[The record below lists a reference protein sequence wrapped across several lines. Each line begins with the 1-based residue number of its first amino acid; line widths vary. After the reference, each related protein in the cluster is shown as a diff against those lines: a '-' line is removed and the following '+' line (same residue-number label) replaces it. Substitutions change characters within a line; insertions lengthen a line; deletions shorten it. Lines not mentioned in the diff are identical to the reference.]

1 MDSTHFRYQ
10 HTAFWP
16 FHFAYHLTGYDGSTL
31 YCRLYHVTCTQ
42 FLHCVKLICGDEF
55 LNVASTRFTRAH
67 GCDHSKMS
75 STRTDRVRVIRPV
88 NQGQAVFCAQIIS
101 LKTGHDV
108 IRITTTG
115 GNKEFV
121 LFKDVNFVQSFN
133 PDDGTTGAPRY
144 YAQFD
149 IDNMILGPTPDAAYP
164 VELHYFYRPAS
175 LTAGAEDGTTWLSS
189 NASVS
194 MLYGSLVEAYTFMK
208 GEADLV
214 QNYTQRFTEALSRV
228 KNFGES
234 QEVTD
239 AYRTG
244 LILREKT

>member
-1 MDSTHFRYQ
+1 MSFTYDQLKQAIQDYTENTETTFVNNLDIFIKNAEERILKIAQLEVFRKNQTGALTSGNQYL
-10 HTAFWP
+10 ALPDDYLAP
-16 FHFAYHLTGYDGSTL
+16 FSLSFTNGS
-31 YCRLYHVTCTQ
+31 
-42 FLHCVKLICGDEF
+42 
-55 LNVASTRFTRAH
+55 
-67 GCDHSKMS
+67 
-75 STRTDRVRVIRPV
+75 
-88 NQGQAVFCAQIIS
+88 
-101 LKTGHDV
+101 
-108 IRITTTG
+108 
-115 GNKEFV
+115 NKEFV

-133 PDDGTTGAPRY
+133 PNNSTTGAPRY

-149 IDNMILGPTPDAAYP
+149 VDNFILGPTPDSNYN

-175 LTAGAEDGTTWLSS
+175 LTAGSGSGTTWLSK

-194 MLYGSLVEAYTFMK
+194 LLYGSLIEAYTFMK
-208 GEADLV
+208 GEGDLV

-244 LILREKT
+244 LIIREKT

>member
-1 MDSTHFRYQ
+1 MS
-10 HTAFWP
+10 
-16 FHFAYHLTGYDGSTL
+16 
-31 YCRLYHVTCTQ
+31 
-42 FLHCVKLICGDEF
+42 
-55 LNVASTRFTRAH
+55 FTYAE
-67 GCDHSKMS
+67 
-75 STRTDRVRVIRPV
+75 
-88 NQGQAVFCAQIIS
+88 
-101 LKTGHDV
+101 LKTAIQDYTENTETTFVNNLDV
-108 IRITTTG
+108 FIKNTEERILKIAQLEVFRKNQTG
-115 GNKEFV
+115 NMTLGNQYLALPSDYLAPFSLSFTSNGNREFV

-133 PDDGTTGAPRY
+133 PNNSSTGAPRY

-149 IDNMILGPTPDAAYP
+149 IENFILGPTPDAAYD

-175 LTAGAEDGTTWLSS
+175 LTSVGDSGTTWLST
-189 NASVS
+189 NASVAL
-194 MLYGSLVEAYTFMK
+194 LYGSLIEAYTFMK

>member
-1 MDSTHFRYQ
+1 MSFT
-10 HTAFWP
+10 
-16 FHFAYHLTGYDGSTL
+16 YD
-31 YCRLYHVTCTQ
+31 
-42 FLHCVKLICGDEF
+42 E
-55 LNVASTRFTRAH
+55 
-67 GCDHSKMS
+67 
-75 STRTDRVRVIRPV
+75 
-88 NQGQAVFCAQIIS
+88 
-101 LKTGHDV
+101 LKTAIQDYTENTETTFV
-108 IRITTTG
+108 NSLDIFIKNAEERILKIAQLEVFRKNQTG
-115 GNKEFV
+115 NMTLGNQYLALPSDYLAPFSLSFTSNGNKEFV

-133 PDDGTTGAPRY
+133 PNNSSTGAPRY

-149 IDNMILGPTPDAAYP
+149 IENFILGPTPDAAYD

-175 LTAGAEDGTTWLSS
+175 LTSGGDSGTTWLST
-189 NASVS
+189 NASVAL
-194 MLYGSLVEAYTFMK
+194 LYGSLIEAYTFMK

>member
-1 MDSTHFRYQ
+1 MS
-10 HTAFWP
+10 
-16 FHFAYHLTGYDGSTL
+16 
-31 YCRLYHVTCTQ
+31 
-42 FLHCVKLICGDEF
+42 
-55 LNVASTRFTRAH
+55 FTY
-67 GCDHSKMS
+67 
-75 STRTDRVRVIRPV
+75 
-88 NQGQAVFCAQIIS
+88 AQ
-101 LKTGHDV
+101 LKTAIQDYTENTETTFV
-108 IRITTTG
+108 NNLDIFIKNTEERILKIAQLEVFRKNKSGSLTAYATDPTNSKYLALPSDYLAPYSLSFTTG

-121 LFKDVNFVQSFN
+121 MFKDVNFVQSFN
-133 PDDGTTGAPRY
+133 PDDGTSGAPRY

-149 IDNMILGPTPDAAYP
+149 INNFILGPTPDAAYP
-164 VELHYFYRPAS
+164 VELHYFYRPQS
-175 LTAGAEDGTTWLSS
+175 LTAGAEDATTWLST
-189 NASVS
+189 NASVC
-194 MLYGSLVEAYTFMK
+194 MLYGSLIEAYTFMK

>member
-1 MDSTHFRYQ
+1 MSFTYAQLKNAIQDYTENTETTFVNSLDIFIKNTEERILKIAQLEVFRKNQ
-10 HTAFWP
+10 AGNMTA
-16 FHFAYHLTGYDGSTL
+16 S
-31 YCRLYHVTCTQ
+31 
-42 FLHCVKLICGDEF
+42 
-55 LNVASTRFTRAH
+55 
-67 GCDHSKMS
+67 
-75 STRTDRVRVIRPV
+75 
-88 NQGQAVFCAQIIS
+88 NQYLALPNDYLAPYS
-101 LKTGHDV
+101 LSF
-108 IRITTTG
+108 TTG

-133 PDDGTTGAPRY
+133 PNDGTTGVPRY

-149 IDNMILGPTPDAAYP
+149 IDNLILGPTPDAAYA
-164 VELHYFYRPAS
+164 VELHYFYRPQS
-175 LTAGAEDGTTWLSS
+175 LTAGAEDGTTWLST

-194 MLYGSLVEAYTFMK
+194 MLYGSLIEAYTFMK

>member
-1 MDSTHFRYQ
+1 MSFTYAELKTAIQDYTENTETTFVNSLDIFIKNTEERILKIAQLEVFR
-10 HTAFWP
+10 
-16 FHFAYHLTGYDGSTL
+16 
-31 YCRLYHVTCTQ
+31 
-42 FLHCVKLICGDEF
+42 K
-55 LNVASTRFTRAH
+55 
-67 GCDHSKMS
+67 
-75 STRTDRVRVIRPV
+75 
-88 NQGQAVFCAQIIS
+88 NQGGNMTANNQYLALPTDYLAPYS
-101 LKTGHDV
+101 LSFTSGN
-108 IRITTTG
+108 
-115 GNKEFV
+115 NKEFV

-133 PDDGTTGAPRY
+133 PNNSTTGAPRY

-149 IDNMILGPTPDAAYP
+149 IDNFILGPTPDAAYA

-175 LTAGAEDGTTWLSS
+175 LTSVGDNNTTWLST
-189 NASVS
+189 NASVAL
-194 MLYGSLVEAYTFMK
+194 LYGSLIEAYTFMK

-214 QNYTQRFTEALSRV
+214 QNYTQRFTEAMSRV

>member
-1 MDSTHFRYQ
+1 
-10 HTAFWP
+10 
-16 FHFAYHLTGYDGSTL
+16 
-31 YCRLYHVTCTQ
+31 
-42 FLHCVKLICGDEF
+42 
-55 LNVASTRFTRAH
+55 
-67 GCDHSKMS
+67 
-75 STRTDRVRVIRPV
+75 
-88 NQGQAVFCAQIIS
+88 
-101 LKTGHDV
+101 LKTAIQDYTENTETTFV
-108 IRITTTG
+108 NNLDIFIKNTEERILKIAQLEVFRKNQSGVLTSYAADPTNAKYLALPSDYLAPYSLSFTNG
-115 GNKEFV
+115 NNKEFV

-133 PDDGTTGAPRY
+133 PNNSTTGAPRY

-149 IDNMILGPTPDAAYP
+149 IDNFILGPTPDAAYA

-175 LTAGAEDGTTWLSS
+175 LTSVGDNNTTWLST
-189 NASVS
+189 NASVAL
-194 MLYGSLVEAYTFMK
+194 LYGSLIEAYTFMK

-214 QNYTQRFTEALSRV
+214 QNYTQRFTEAMSRV

>member
-1 MDSTHFRYQ
+1 MS
-10 HTAFWP
+10 
-16 FHFAYHLTGYDGSTL
+16 
-31 YCRLYHVTCTQ
+31 
-42 FLHCVKLICGDEF
+42 
-55 LNVASTRFTRAH
+55 FTYAE
-67 GCDHSKMS
+67 
-75 STRTDRVRVIRPV
+75 
-88 NQGQAVFCAQIIS
+88 
-101 LKTGHDV
+101 LKTAIQDYTENTETTFVNNLDV
-108 IRITTTG
+108 FIKNTEERILKIAQLEVFRKNQTG
-115 GNKEFV
+115 NMTLGNQYLALPSDYLAPFSLSFTSNNNKEFV

-133 PDDGTTGAPRY
+133 PNNSSTGAPRY

-149 IDNMILGPTPDAAYP
+149 IENFILGPTPDAAYD

-175 LTAGAEDGTTWLSS
+175 LTSGSDSGTTWLST
-189 NASVS
+189 NASVAL
-194 MLYGSLVEAYTFMK
+194 LYGSLIEAYTFMK

>member
-1 MDSTHFRYQ
+1 MS
-10 HTAFWP
+10 
-16 FHFAYHLTGYDGSTL
+16 
-31 YCRLYHVTCTQ
+31 
-42 FLHCVKLICGDEF
+42 
-55 LNVASTRFTRAH
+55 FTYAE
-67 GCDHSKMS
+67 
-75 STRTDRVRVIRPV
+75 
-88 NQGQAVFCAQIIS
+88 
-101 LKTGHDV
+101 LKTAIQDYTENTETTFVNNLDV
-108 IRITTTG
+108 FIKNTEERILKIAQLEVFRKNQTG
-115 GNKEFV
+115 NMTLGNQYLALPSDYLAPFSLSFTSNGNKEFV

-133 PDDGTTGAPRY
+133 PNNSSTGAPRY

-149 IDNMILGPTPDAAYP
+149 IENFILGPTPDAAYD

-175 LTAGAEDGTTWLSS
+175 LTSGSDSGTTWLST
-189 NASVS
+189 NASVAL
-194 MLYGSLVEAYTFMK
+194 LYGSLIEAYTFMK

>member
-1 MDSTHFRYQ
+1 MS
-10 HTAFWP
+10 
-16 FHFAYHLTGYDGSTL
+16 
-31 YCRLYHVTCTQ
+31 
-42 FLHCVKLICGDEF
+42 
-55 LNVASTRFTRAH
+55 FTY
-67 GCDHSKMS
+67 
-75 STRTDRVRVIRPV
+75 
-88 NQGQAVFCAQIIS
+88 AQ
-101 LKTGHDV
+101 LKTAIQDYTENTETTFV
-108 IRITTTG
+108 NSLDIFIKNTEERILKIAQLEVFRKNQSGNMAANNQYLALPSDYLAPYSLSFTSG

-133 PDDGTTGAPRY
+133 PNNSTSGAPRY

-149 IDNMILGPTPDAAYP
+149 IDNFILGPTPDAAYE

-175 LTAGAEDGTTWLSS
+175 LTAGAEDGTTWLST

-194 MLYGSLVEAYTFMK
+194 MLYGSLIEAYTFMK

>member
-1 MDSTHFRYQ
+1 MSFTYAELK
-10 HTAFWP
+10 TAIQDYTENTETTFVNNLDI
-16 FHFAYHLTGYDGSTL
+16 FIKNTEERILKIAQLEVL
-31 YCRLYHVTCTQ
+31 R
-42 FLHCVKLICGDEF
+42 K
-55 LNVASTRFTRAH
+55 
-67 GCDHSKMS
+67 
-75 STRTDRVRVIRPV
+75 
-88 NQGQAVFCAQIIS
+88 NQGGNMTANNQYLTLPTDYLAPYS
-101 LKTGHDV
+101 LSFTSGN
-108 IRITTTG
+108 
-115 GNKEFV
+115 NKEFV

-133 PDDGTTGAPRY
+133 PNGATAGAPRY

-149 IDNMILGPTPDAAYP
+149 IDNFILGPTPDAAYA

-175 LTAGAEDGTTWLSS
+175 LTSVGDNNTTWLST
-189 NASVS
+189 NASVAL
-194 MLYGSLVEAYTFMK
+194 LYGSLIEAYTFMK

-214 QNYTQRFTEALSRV
+214 QNYTQRFTEAMSRV